1 MKNEDQVRKKRKPRR
16 DDEDGETS
24 EQEDASLNE
33 EDKKKDA
40 PAGDESDKKELPKK
54 DGPAVP
60 MATMMF
66 PMTMM
71 MPMMMPYPQ
80 GSVGAG
86 ATDEIPKKKKRGR
99 PSKKSLAQ
107 QSTPTLNPAD
117 QSVPMPMWPFG
128 MPLMPVGFKFPMNPI
143 MVAPQVKGAKDQE
156 STASSLL
163 TKAGTVEEQS
173 ALKEGTPIS
182 PGHLGKMVVPSTIV
196 VDDMKKKV
204 RSTTGKPRGRPRTRP
219 RPGDIIT
226 RPKLMNLAPAVIYD
240 HMNGAHLD
248 KDAKES
254 GAEDDDDEEPHKSG
268 ERVV

>member
-1 MKNEDQVRKKRKPRR
+1 MKNEDQVRKKRKLRR

-80 GSVGAG
+80 GAVGAG

-128 MPLMPVGFKFPMNPI
+128 MPLMP
-143 MVAPQVKGAKDQE
+143 GAKDQE

-173 ALKEGTPIS
+173 ALKE
-182 PGHLGKMVVPSTIV
+182 V